1 MGRMADLL
9 RQAERA
15 RLDPHDAPIPITE
28 ILAVRDPEPMDP
40 LEEEPDPTIPFI
52 EVGDVHEPAIRVM
65 RAGEEPPPRPPVVA
79 PPPPPPSPPPPP
91 PDEPAFGGIIH
102 IRFHPV
108 QAGKLNG
115 RGFGSELIAYH
126 HPDHAVS
133 GQYRALVEQ
142 IMTQLPGS
150 QPRALA
156 FTGAAAQAGG
166 STVLLNL
173 AITLAKQDG
182 TRVIVVDAHSDRPA
196 LATKLGIAIQPGL
209 REVLARQTP
218 LAWSLQETIQPNLLA
233 LTAGRPTTPWAD
245 DELPGVLELLRGRA
259 DWVLVDVGP
268 WAESPAVA
276 AVAESCDAVYLV
288 HRLTAPDTT
297 PLQASILEAT
307 GRLRGCVITQA

>member
-1 MGRMADLL
+1 MADLL

-15 RLDPHDAPIPITE
+15 RLNPHDAPVAIAE
-28 ILAVRDPEPMDP
+28 ILAVREPEPVDED
-40 LEEEPDPTIPFI
+40 EELDPTIPFI
-52 EVGDVHEPAIRVM
+52 EVGDVHQPAIRLI
-65 RAGEEPPPRPPVVA
+65 RAADEPPPRPPAVA
-79 PPPPPPSPPPPP
+79 PPPPPTPPPP

-102 IRFHPV
+102 IRFEPV
-108 QAGKLNG
+108 QAGMLSG
-115 RGFGSELIAYH
+115 RGFGTDLVAYH

-133 GQYRALVEQ
+133 GQYRALVAQ

-156 FTGAAAQAGG
+156 LTGAAAQSGA

-173 AITLAKQDG
+173 AVTLAKQEA

-196 LATKLGIAIQPGL
+196 LAAKLGVATQPGL

-245 DELPGVLELLRGRA
+245 DELSGVLELLRGRA

-268 WAESPAVA
+268 WAESRTAA
-276 AVAESCDAVYLV
+276 AVAESCDAAYLI

-297 PLQASILEAT
+297 PLQTSILEAT